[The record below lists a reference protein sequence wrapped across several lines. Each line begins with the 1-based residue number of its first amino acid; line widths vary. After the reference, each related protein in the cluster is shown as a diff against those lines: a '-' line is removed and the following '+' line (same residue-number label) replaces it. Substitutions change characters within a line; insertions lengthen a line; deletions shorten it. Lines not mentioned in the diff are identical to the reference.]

1 MLRAIAALL
10 AGAFFIWS
18 SNAFA
23 QDIRIGVA
31 GPMTGPS
38 SAFGRQMK
46 NGAEQAVGD
55 INAAGGILGKKLSL
69 DFGDDG
75 CDPKQAKAVAER
87 FVGAKVP
94 LVVGHFC
101 SSSSIPASEI
111 YADSGVLQITPAS
124 SNPLFTER
132 KLWNVLRV
140 TGRDDQQ
147 GGVAAAYIA
156 KNFAD
161 RNVAILHD
169 RTTYGK
175 GLADETKKALNAT
188 RVTEKMY
195 ESYNKGDKDFNVL
208 ISLLKLKNIDVVF
221 VGGYSQEASLI
232 LRQMRDQGLK
242 TVMIAGDAI
251 NDREFATIAGPA
263 ADGSLFTFSPD
274 PRNKPAAR
282 ATVEKFKAKGIDPE
296 GYTLYAYAAV
306 QLWAKAVTKA
316 ATTDPRRVADTI
328 KSGEWDTALG
338 TLSFDSKGDR
348 KQIDY
353 VVYRWDAK
361 GNFAEID
368 AGAGRQEIAAVT
380 PGPAPKPQPPAP
392 PPAVQPLP
400 LPPSTSQVIVPPV
413 QKPVPPPPAPSVSL
427 EKRVALVIGNS
438 SYKNAPRLPN
448 PQRDAAAVAAA
459 LKQVGFQSVT
469 LQTDLSLDKTL
480 QALRE
485 FARAADGADW
495 ALVYFAG
502 HGIEVGGVN
511 YLIPI
516 DATLANDRD
525 VPLEA
530 VPLPQV
536 LNVAERAGKLRLVIL
551 DACRINPFD
560 SQMKRADATRAVPRG
575 LARVEPNKNTIVAYA
590 AKDGETASDG
600 DGTNSPFTA
609 ALVKNLQTPGLEVR
623 LLFDTIRDD
632 VLEMT
637 NNRQQPFSYGSIT
650 ARQQFYF
657 RAPK

>member
-10 AGAFFIWS
+10 VGAFFIL
-18 SNAFA
+18 SNNASA
-23 QDIRIGVA
+23 QDIRIGLA
-31 GPMTGPS
+31 GPMTGGEA
-38 SAFGRQMK
+38 AFGRQMK
-46 NGAEQAVGD
+46 NGAEQAVAD
-55 INAAGGILGKKLSL
+55 INASGGVLGKKLSL
-69 DFGDDG
+69 DIGDDA
-75 CDPKQAKAVAER
+75 CDPKQARAVAER
-87 FVGAKVP
+87 FVGAKVS
-94 LVVGHFC
+94 LVVGHYC
-101 SSSSIPASEI
+101 SSSSIPASEA
-111 YADSGVLQITPAS
+111 YADGNVLQITPAS
-124 SNPLFTER
+124 TNPLFTER
-132 KLWNVLRV
+132 RLWNVFRV

-147 GGVAAAYIA
+147 GEVAAGHIA
-156 KNFAD
+156 KNFAG
-161 RNVAILHD
+161 RNIALLHD
-169 RTTYGK
+169 KTTYGK
-175 GLADETKKALNAT
+175 GLADSTKKALNAA
-188 RVTEKMY
+188 RITEKMF
-195 ESYNKGDKDFNVL
+195 EPFNKGDKDFSALVAR
-208 ISLLKLKNIDVVF
+208 LKRENIDVVF
-221 VGGYSQEASLI
+221 VGGYHQEAGLI

-251 NDREFATIAGPA
+251 LDMEFASIAGAA
-263 ADGSLFTFSPD
+263 ADGTLFTFGPD

-282 ATVEKFKAKGIDPE
+282 TTVDKLRAKGIEPE

-328 KSGEWDTALG
+328 KAGEWDTVLG
-338 TLSFDSKGDR
+338 TLSFDAKGDR
-348 KQIDY
+348 RQIDY
-353 VVYRWDAK
+353 VVYRWDARGK
-361 GNFAEID
+361 YAEID
-368 AGAGRQEIAAVT
+368 AGAGRQEIAAAT
-380 PGPAPKPQPPAP
+380 TGPAPKPQPPAP
-392 PPAVQPLP
+392 PPVVQPLP
-400 LPPSTSQVIVPPV
+400 LPPSPQVTVPPV
-413 QKPVPPPPAPSVSL
+413 QKPVGTAPAPSVSL

-560 SQMKRADATRAVPRG
+560 SQMKRADATRAVARG

-600 DGTNSPFTA
+600 DGANSPFTA
-609 ALVKNLQTPGLEVR
+609 AFVKNLQTPGLEVR

-632 VLEMT
+632 VMDMT
-637 NNRQQPFSYGSIT
+637 RNRQQPFSYGSIT

-657 RAPK
+657 LAPK